1 MIIGMD
7 FGTTNSGMSVY
18 DGARLQ
24 FIPIDPANR
33 NASVA
38 RTALY
43 LTNDRQVYIGRD
55 AIDTYFTQN
64 LNRPVSIERVRVGEI
79 TLTFAELPSFVRDVY
94 IEKDVLSPGR
104 LFVSFKT
111 ALSSLNYLG
120 TVIGSQFFFLEDIIA
135 LYMYIARQRAE
146 AFLGTELTRIVLGR
160 PVRFAFKP
168 EDDRLA
174 TERLLKAAFRAGYE
188 EVYLQYEPVAA
199 AYQYESTIEREQN
212 VLIFDFGGG
221 TLDLS
226 VARLGNP
233 KTRAVLANGGVPIAG
248 DIFDQKLARARLPQH
263 FGEGS
268 FYRSGDKRMPVPSS
282 FYEAFSN
289 WQELLALQKAET
301 LEHIGRI
308 ERTAERPHQIRALR
322 NLISSSY
329 SLKMYDIV
337 ESAKRQLSERTR
349 AEIEL
354 DGPGFNLYEPVHR
367 RDFEAIIHPEFSTID
382 QYLDSLLAD
391 AGLRPNDIDVVIRT
405 GGSSQ
410 IPLFVKM
417 LETRFGEDKVR
428 SIDAFS
434 SVTAGLGIIAHRIEH
449 GELDAQVYRRKDYPG
464 HNDFGDTGSVPAVD
478 FDVMKKFIA
487 LHAPADEARDATGVV
502 ILTER
507 GEVKAAM
514 LAPEAAEQGQ
524 ATPFADQTPASAISL
539 PSDRHA
545 VLCTSEYR
553 FLRKMPRELVR
564 LQELGLDLPDVEGF
578 QRDVFGDEHV
588 TGISRYDVLKCEEL
602 VLLVSVS
609 GAYKVYVR
617 DELLPRLEQLTI
629 YEMPRLKGDP
639 FGLISL
645 NPKDDVIAFSA
656 SGRVTRVRASA
667 LSNGGSRLMQVSAD
681 DRLIAAFAARSR
693 TDFLLAEGNTITQ
706 VASTDI
712 PLTDLNAPGAKVR
725 RTLQSALVPGHANG
739 ALTNQ
744 RIVPVSGA
752 GTLPLHKNERLIS
765 LIALGS

>member
-1 MIIGMD
+1 LIIGMD

-18 DGARLQ
+18 DGERLR
-24 FIPIDPANR
+24 FVPIDPANR
-33 NASVA
+33 NATVA

-55 AIDTYFTQN
+55 AVDTYFTQN

-135 LYMYIARQRAE
+135 LYLYIAKQRAE

-188 EVYLQYEPVAA
+188 EVYLQYEPIAA
-199 AYQYESTIEREQN
+199 AYQYESTIDREQN

-226 VARLGNP
+226 VVRLGNP

-268 FYRSGDKRMPVPSS
+268 FYRSSDKRMPVPSS

-289 WQELLALQKAET
+289 WQELLALQKSET
-301 LEHIGRI
+301 LEHISRI

-329 SLKMYDIV
+329 SLKMYDLV

-349 AEIEL
+349 AEIDLE
-354 DGPGFNLYEPVHR
+354 GPGFNVYEPVHR
-367 RDFEAIIHPEFSTID
+367 RDFEAIIHPEFSTIE
-382 QYLDSLLAD
+382 QYLDSMLAD
-391 AGLRPNDIDVVIRT
+391 AGLKPDDIDVVIRT

-410 IPLFVKM
+410 IPVFVK
-417 LETRFGEDKVR
+417 LLQERFGEDKVR

-434 SVTAGLGIIAHRIEH
+434 SVTAGLGIIAHRIER
-449 GELDAQVYRRKDYPG
+449 GEMDAQVYRRRDYPG
-464 HNDFGDTGSVPAVD
+464 HNDFGDTGTVPAVD

-487 LHAPADEARDATGVV
+487 LHAPADEEQDATGLVA
-502 ILTER
+502 LTER
-507 GEVKAAM
+507 GEVKGAI
-514 LAPEAAEQGQ
+514 LTSDSDQS
-524 ATPFADQTPASAISL
+524 TPFAGESLAAVISL
-539 PSDRHA
+539 PSDAHA

-588 TGISRYDVLKCEEL
+588 TGISRYDVLKREEL
-602 VLLVSVS
+602 VLLMTVS

-639 FGLISL
+639 FGLVSL
-645 NPKDDVIAFSA
+645 NPKADVIAFSA
-656 SGRVTRVRASA
+656 SGRVTRVQANA
-667 LSNGGSRLMQVSAD
+667 LSNGGSRLMQMNAD
-681 DRLIAAFAARSR
+681 DRLIAVFAARTR
-693 TDFLLAEGNTITQ
+693 TDFLLAEGNSVTQ
-706 VASTDI
+706 IASTDI

-725 RTLQSALVPGHANG
+725 RTLQSAIVPGAANA
-739 ALTNQ
+739 ALTTE
-744 RIVPVSGA
+744 RILPIGGA
-752 GTLPLHKNERLIS
+752 GTLPLKAGERLIS
-765 LIALGS
+765 LIALES

>member
-1 MIIGMD
+1 MIVGMD

-18 DGARLQ
+18 DGKRLQ
-24 FIPIDPANR
+24 FIPIDPASR
-33 NASVA
+33 SASVA

-55 AIDTYFTQN
+55 AVDTYFTQN

-79 TLTFAELPSFVRDVY
+79 TLTFAELPTFVRDVY

-135 LYMYIARQRAE
+135 LYLYIAKQRAE

-174 TERLLKAAFRAGYE
+174 AERLLKAAFRAGYE
-188 EVYLQYEPVAA
+188 EVYLQYEPIAA
-199 AYQYESTIEREQN
+199 AYQYESTIDHEQN

-226 VARLGNP
+226 IARLGDP
-233 KTRAVLANGGVPIAG
+233 RTRAVLANGGVPIAG

-268 FYRSGDKRMPVPSS
+268 FYRSGDKRMPVPGS

-289 WQELLALQKAET
+289 WQELLSLQKSET

-308 ERTAERPHQIRALR
+308 ERAAERPHQIRALR
-322 NLISSSY
+322 SLISSSY
-329 SLKMYDIV
+329 SLRMYDIV
-337 ESAKRQLSERTR
+337 ENAKRQLSERTR
-349 AEIEL
+349 AEIDLE
-354 DGPGFNLYEPVHR
+354 GPGFNVYEPVHR
-367 RDFEAIIHPEFSTID
+367 RDFEAIIHPEFTTIE
-382 QYLDSLLAD
+382 QYLDSLIAD
-391 AGLRPNDIDVVIRT
+391 AGLTPDDIDVVIRT

-410 IPLFVKM
+410 IPVFVKM
-417 LETRFGEDKVR
+417 LQQRFGEGKVR

-434 SVTAGLGIIAHRIEH
+434 SVTAGLGIIAHRIEL
-449 GELDAQVYRRKDYPG
+449 GEMDAQVYRREDYPG
-464 HNDFGDTGSVPAVD
+464 HNDFGDTGTVPAVD

-487 LHAPADEARDATGVV
+487 LHAPADETADAAGIVA
-502 ILTER
+502 LTER
-507 GEVKAAM
+507 GEVKASI
-514 LAPEAAEQGQ
+514 LSPESSQSDA
-524 ATPFADQTPASAISL
+524 ATPFPGEALTTAISL
-539 PSDRHA
+539 PADVHL

-553 FLRKMPRELVR
+553 FLRKMPRELAR
-564 LQELGLDLPDVEGF
+564 LRELGLDLPDVEGF
-578 QRDVFGDEHV
+578 RRDVFGDEHV
-588 TGISRYDVLKCEEL
+588 TGISRYDTLKCEDL
-602 VLLVSVS
+602 VLLVTAV

-639 FGLISL
+639 FGLVSL

-667 LSNGGSRLMQVSAD
+667 LSNGASRLMQVSAD
-681 DRLIAAFAARSR
+681 DRLIGVFAARTR
-693 TDFLLAEGNTITQ
+693 TDFLLAEGNTISQ
-706 VASTDI
+706 IASADI
-712 PLTDLNAPGAKVR
+712 PLTDPNAPGAKVR
-725 RTLQSALVPGHANG
+725 RTLTSVLVPRQASA
-739 ALTNQ
+739 ALTTE
-744 RIVPVSGA
+744 RLLPVGGA
-752 GTLPLHKNERLIS
+752 GTLPLRQGERLIS
-765 LIALGS
+765 LIALR